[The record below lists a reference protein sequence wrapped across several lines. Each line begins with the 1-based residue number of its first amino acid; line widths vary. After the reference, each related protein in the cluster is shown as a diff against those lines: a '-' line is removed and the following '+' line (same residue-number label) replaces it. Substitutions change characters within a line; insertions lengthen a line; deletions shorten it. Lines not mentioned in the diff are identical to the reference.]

1 MRFLAKLLK
10 HWYLYLIPLLLLPAA
25 GTLYGKQKLS
35 VYETSALLYVNNAN
49 SLTGTNT
56 DFSAFSSPAQNGADW
71 MNEMLQSATFVVGV
85 ARSTDLDHLYDLT
98 NRTDKDI
105 VVSRIRGDV
114 VILPLGVGGHLVT
127 VTVDD
132 KNPTI
137 ALQVAN
143 ALIAY
148 SSNYAENQRL
158 TQDQHNETFINQQL
172 TLVQAKILTDVQ
184 KLTDYKKAH
193 PDSGTVGKAPD
204 PQQQQLQ
211 DAYDTDQ
218 ANYVKLHNQ
227 LVSIQYDEAAAS
239 TGTSKIFDVQDYP
252 LLPLRT
258 TLHLKGLIP
267 YFGGGLAAALALILL
282 IVGTRTVLDRKVYS
296 THDLRNITEEMELD
310 IPLLTEIPVLE
321 TLTRSNRRQH
331 DDDVLSGVLVPILTV
346 LPQSSTEVLNHEI
359 RSAVGVSVMDDD

>member
-10 HWYLYLIPLLLLPAA
+10 HWYLYLIPVLLLPAA

-35 VYETSALLYVNNAN
+35 VYETSALLFVN
-49 SLTGTNT
+49 SSDPLTGTNT
-56 DFSAFSSPAQNGADW
+56 DFNSFVSPAQNGANM
-71 MNEMLQSATFVVGV
+71 MNQLLQGTSFVIGVGQ
-85 ARSTDLDHLYDLT
+85 ATDLAKQFDLT

-105 VVSRIRGDV
+105 VANRIRGDV
-114 VILPLGVGGHLVT
+114 LIYPTGVGANLVT

-132 KNPTI
+132 KSPTI
-137 ALQVAN
+137 ALQVAQ
-143 ALIAY
+143 AFL
-148 SSNYAENQRL
+148 SSSPDYLETQRL
-158 TQDQHNETFINQQL
+158 AQDHSNEAFVNQQL
-172 TLVQAKILTDVQ
+172 DTVKAAVALDVQ
-184 KLTDYKKAH
+184 KLNEYINAH
-193 PDSGTVGKAPD
+193 PNSGTFGKAPD
-204 PQQQQLQ
+204 PQHLVLLDQLNTDSTTQ
-211 DAYDTDQ
+211 ARLLSQLSSIKSDELAATSNRSKFFTVWDT
-218 ANYVKLHNQ
+218 
-227 LVSIQYDEAAAS
+227 
-239 TGTSKIFDVQDYP
+239 P
-252 LLPLRT
+252 LPPLRP

-296 THDLRNITEEMELD
+296 TRDLRNITEEMELD